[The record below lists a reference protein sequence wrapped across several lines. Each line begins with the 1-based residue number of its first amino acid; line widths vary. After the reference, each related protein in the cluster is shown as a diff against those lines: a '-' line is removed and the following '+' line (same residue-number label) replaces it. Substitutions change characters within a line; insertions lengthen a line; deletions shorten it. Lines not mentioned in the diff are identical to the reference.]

1 MISYKD
7 KEKIKRYTQNIV
19 ANEDADYI
27 IHFISLTDED
37 RNEERDSNRLRA
49 MVIH

>member
-27 IHFISLTDED
+27 IHFISLADEEKLIEI
-37 RNEERDSNRLRA
+37 NEMLSD
-49 MVIH
+49 

>member
-19 ANEDADYI
+19 ANEDADYTI
-27 IHFISLTDED
+27 FVKMCLKLTLINKE
-37 RNEERDSNRLRA
+37 LT
-49 MVIH
+49 

>member
-7 KEKIKRYTQNIV
+7 KEKIKRYTQNIM

-27 IHFISLTDED
+27 IHFISLTDEEKLIEI
-37 RNEERDSNRLRA
+37 NEMLSY
-49 MVIH
+49 

>member
-27 IHFISLTDED
+27 IHFTSLTDEEKLIEI
-37 RNEERDSNRLRA
+37 NEMLSD
-49 MVIH
+49 